1 MSDELSELKRLAGI
15 NTLPNSSADYGASM
29 SMAASQKAQIM
40 REKNIRPGD
49 PAWFKLWFA
58 QTHLTG
64 EKPI

>member
-1 MSDELSELKRLAGI
+1 MSDLDDLKKLAGI
-15 NTLPNSSADYGASM
+15 TLPNSSDYGAAISM
-29 SMAASQKAQIM
+29 SATQKAQIM

>member
-1 MSDELSELKRLAGI
+1 MSDDIDNLKRLAGI
-15 NTLPNSSADYGASM
+15 TLPNSSDYGAAISM
-29 SMAASQKAQIM
+29 TATQKSQIM

>member
-1 MSDELSELKRLAGI
+1 MSDELDDLRKLAGI
-15 NTLPNSSADYGASM
+15 TLPNSSDYGAAISM
-29 SMAASQKAQIM
+29 SATQKAQIM

>member
-1 MSDELSELKRLAGI
+1 MSDELNNLRKLAGI
-15 NTLPNSSADYGASM
+15 TPPNSSDYGAAISM
-29 SMAASQKAQIM
+29 TATQKAQIM

-49 PAWFKLWFA
+49 PAWFRLWFA

>member
-1 MSDELSELKRLAGI
+1 MSDLDDLRKLAGI
-15 NTLPNSSADYGASM
+15 TLPNSSDYGAAISM
-29 SMAASQKAQIM
+29 SATQKAQIM

>member
-1 MSDELSELKRLAGI
+1 MSDELNDLKKLAGI
-15 NTLPNSSADYGASM
+15 TLPNSSDYGAAISM
-29 SMAASQKAQIM
+29 TATQKAQIM

-49 PAWFKLWFA
+49 PAWFRLWFA

>member
-1 MSDELSELKRLAGI
+1 MSDDLDDLKRLAGI
-15 NTLPNSSADYGASM
+15 TLPNSSDYGAAISM
-29 SMAASQKAQIM
+29 TATQKAQIM

-49 PAWFKLWFA
+49 PAWFRLWFA